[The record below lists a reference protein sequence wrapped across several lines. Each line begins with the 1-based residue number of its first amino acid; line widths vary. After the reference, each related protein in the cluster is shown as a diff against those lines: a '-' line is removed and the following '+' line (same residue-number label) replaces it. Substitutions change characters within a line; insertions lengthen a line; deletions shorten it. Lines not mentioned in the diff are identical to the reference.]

1 MSEKF
6 IIRGSQIV
14 SGCDTLVQ
22 LSKENRLFLS
32 EKLKKL
38 DDKWGM
44 SLSKTSYV
52 NSYQNDDY
60 LFVAGLLQEV
70 RDIHK
75 KIYYDVQHSKWV
87 RGNSEIPYIQLN
99 FIERPAMKSDEF
111 GNWIPDDK
119 KLNMGV
125 KAPLPNGVYQ
135 LEFNYYWL
143 KQYMKF
149 LQTIFDSNEE
159 LVYEIPNTVLRS
171 APQYKTRLEVL
182 SMANDIERVG
192 LKEQAEILRLYAN
205 SGMDSETIPEPCL
218 TFINEGDKERVIT
231 WGIFGEDGHTFRI
244 PMKKTIFNT
253 SGFANL
259 FERRVELVSELFV
272 SSLKMILAHETA
284 HVARGHWNLR
294 MNEPEY
300 SQRRNVMMNC
310 EINADWTAAIWMINE
325 LLYDTITD
333 DPQYPILGYKRNE
346 LIYLWSVRILAIYI
360 SLSWI
365 ERNEDRVWTENT
377 ISEFIKRSSATHPIY
392 QFRLFCT
399 LNRIRTHLDHM
410 AEKNKSRGYVLK
422 TADNTPLDEN
432 LFMQVWERA
441 CDMIFSFE
449 YAFRVCWN
457 TDERTS
463 LEKVREGLYIMEK
476 AAPRSDKEI
485 PFLMCYLDMAQ
496 KELESYEQQWPEI
509 LDKLN
514 KYGMYFKMGK

>member
-1 MSEKF
+1 
-6 IIRGSQIV
+6 
-14 SGCDTLVQ
+14 
-22 LSKENRLFLS
+22 
-32 EKLKKL
+32 
-38 DDKWGM
+38 M
-44 SLSKTSYV
+44 SLSKTLYV

-99 FIERPAMKSDEF
+99 FIERPAMKRDEF

-125 KAPLPNGVYQ
+125 KAPLPNGAYQ

-159 LVYEIPNTVLRS
+159 LVYEIP
-171 APQYKTRLEVL
+171 
-182 SMANDIERVG
+182 
-192 LKEQAEILRLYAN
+192 
-205 SGMDSETIPEPCL
+205 
-218 TFINEGDKERVIT
+218 
-231 WGIFGEDGHTFRI
+231 
-244 PMKKTIFNT
+244 
-253 SGFANL
+253 
-259 FERRVELVSELFV
+259 
-272 SSLKMILAHETA
+272 
-284 HVARGHWNLR
+284 
-294 MNEPEY
+294 
-300 SQRRNVMMNC
+300 
-310 EINADWTAAIWMINE
+310 
-325 LLYDTITD
+325 TD

-377 ISEFIKRSSATHPIY
+377 ISEFIRRSSATHPIY

-399 LNRIRTHLDHM
+399 LNRIRDHLNHM
-410 AEKNKSRGYVLK
+410 AEKNKLGGYVLK
-422 TADNTPLDEN
+422 TADNTSLDEN

-476 AAPRSDKEI
+476 AAPKSDKEI

-496 KELESYEQQWPEI
+496 KELESYEQQWPKI